1 VNERVFPI
9 RVTWGGPGTHVE
21 RGDPR
26 TVTQVRTE
34 ELSERSV
41 GELVQQVSQQT
52 AALVRQEMRLA
63 EVELQEKGK
72 RAGIGAGMF
81 GGAGLVALYGVG
93 AVVGAVIMLVATA
106 IEPWISALIVGVVL
120 LATAGLLALLGGRH
134 VEQATPPK
142 PERAMESMQHD
153 VEEVRERVRR

>member
-1 VNERVFPI
+1 M
-9 RVTWGGPGTHVE
+9 E

-52 AALVRQEMRLA
+52 ATLVRQEMRLA
-63 EVELQEKGK
+63 QVELQEKGK
-72 RAGIGAGMF
+72 RAGTGAGMF

-93 AVVGAVIMLVATA
+93 AVVAAVIMLVATA
-106 IEPWISALIVGVVL
+106 IEPWVSALIVGVVL
-120 LATAGLLALLGGRH
+120 LATAGILALLGRRQ

-142 PERAMESMQHD
+142 PERAMESMQDD
-153 VEEVRERVRR
+153 VEHVRERVRR

>member
-1 VNERVFPI
+1 
-9 RVTWGGPGTHVE
+9 
-21 RGDPR
+21 
-26 TVTQVRTE
+26 VTQVRTE

-52 AALVRQEMRLA
+52 ATLVRQEMRLA
-63 EVELQEKGK
+63 QIELQEKGK

-93 AVVGAVIMLVATA
+93 AVLAAVIMLVATA
-106 IEPWISALIVGVVL
+106 IEPWVSALIVGVVL
-120 LATAGLLALLGGRH
+120 LATAGILALLGRRQ

-153 VEEVRERVRR
+153 VEHVKERVRR

>member
-1 VNERVFPI
+1 M
-9 RVTWGGPGTHVE
+9 VTE
-21 RGDPR
+21 
-26 TVTQVRTE
+26 VRTE

-41 GELVQQVSQQT
+41 GDLVQQLSQQT

-63 EVELQEKGK
+63 QVELQEKGK

-93 AVVGAVIMLVATA
+93 AVIAAVIMLVATA
-106 IEPWISALIVGVVL
+106 IEPWVSALIVGVVL
-120 LATAGLLALLGGRH
+120 LAIAGIVALLGRRQ

-142 PERAMESMQHD
+142 PERAMESMQDD
-153 VEEVRERVRR
+153 VEHVKERARR

>member
-1 VNERVFPI
+1 M
-9 RVTWGGPGTHVE
+9 E

-41 GELVQQVSQQT
+41 GELVQELSQQT
-52 AALVRQEMRLA
+52 ATLVRQEMRLA
-63 EVELQEKGK
+63 QVELQEKGK
-72 RAGIGAGMF
+72 RAGTGAGMF

-93 AVVGAVIMLVATA
+93 AVLAAVIMLVATA
-106 IEPWISALIVGVVL
+106 IEPWVSALIVGVVL
-120 LATAGLLALLGGRH
+120 LATAGILALLGRKQ

-142 PERAMESMQHD
+142 PERAIESVQHD
-153 VEEVRERVRR
+153 VEHVKERVRR

>member
-1 VNERVFPI
+1 
-9 RVTWGGPGTHVE
+9 
-21 RGDPR
+21 
-26 TVTQVRTE
+26 VTQVRTE

-52 AALVRQEMRLA
+52 ATLVRQEMRLA
-63 EVELQEKGK
+63 QIELQEKGK

-81 GGAGLVALYGVG
+81 AGAGLVALYGVG
-93 AVVGAVIMLVATA
+93 AVLAAVIMLVATA
-106 IEPWISALIVGVVL
+106 IEPWVSALIVGVVL
-120 LATAGLLALLGGRH
+120 LATAGILALLGRRQ

-153 VEEVRERVRR
+153 VEHVKERVRR